1 MNRFE
6 ISKFLQEK
14 IKELPKLKYQTL
26 TLRGIWDRKTEQ
38 MKKTKEIKE
47 YKEKCSSVIGKMLQ
61 LVRYLCVENL
71 TPKADRINKFRVCY
85 LLYWLDI
92 DIKELRA
99 ILENARI
106 EENKLYDLAP
116 NKLDE
121 IYFDLKTVKKSIF
134 GGEQNE

>member
-61 LVRYLCVENL
+61 LVRYLSVENL

-85 LLYWLDI
+85 LVYWLDI
-92 DIKELRA
+92 DIKKLRA

-106 EENKLYDLAP
+106 EENRLYDLAP
-116 NKLDE
+116 SKLDE
-121 IYFDLKTVKKSIF
+121 IYFDLRTVKKSIF

>member
-61 LVRYLCVENL
+61 LVRYLSVENL
-71 TPKADRINKFRVCY
+71 TPKADRINKFRACY

>member
-14 IKELPKLKYQTL
+14 VKELPKLKYQTL

-61 LVRYLCVENL
+61 LVQCLSVENV
-71 TPKADRINKFRVCY
+71 TPKADRVNKFRVCY
-85 LLYWLDI
+85 LVYWLDI
-92 DIKELRA
+92 DIKELRV

-116 NKLDE
+116 SKLED
-121 IYFDLKTVKKSIF
+121 IYFDLRTVKKSIF

>member
-6 ISKFLQEK
+6 ISKFLQEE
-14 IKELPKLKYQTL
+14 IRELPKLKYHAL
-26 TLRGIWDRKTEQ
+26 TLQGIWDRKTEQ

-47 YKEKCSSVIGKMLQ
+47 YKERCSIVLGKMLQ
-61 LVRYLCVENL
+61 LVKYLSLENL

-85 LLYWLDI
+85 LLYWLKI
-92 DIKELRA
+92 DIKELRS

-116 NKLDE
+116 SKLDE
-121 IYFDLKTVKKSIF
+121 IYFDLRTVKKSIF

>member
-71 TPKADRINKFRVCY
+71 TPKADRINKFRVCF

-92 DIKELRA
+92 EIKGLRA
-99 ILENARI
+99 VLENARI

-116 NKLDE
+116 SKLDE

>member
-6 ISKFLQEK
+6 ISKLLQEK
-14 IKELPKLKYQTL
+14 LKELPKLKYQTNI
-26 TLRGIWDRKTEQ
+26 LRGIWDRKTEQ
-38 MKKTKEIKE
+38 MKKTKEMKE

-61 LVRYLCVENL
+61 LVRYLSVENL

-85 LLYWLDI
+85 LVYWLDI

-116 NKLDE
+116 SKLED
-121 IYFDLKTVKKSIF
+121 IYFDLRTVKKSIF

>member
-47 YKEKCSSVIGKMLQ
+47 YKEKCASVIGKMLQ
-61 LVRYLCVENL
+61 LVRYLSVENL

-92 DIKELRA
+92 EIKGLRA
-99 ILENARI
+99 VLENARI

-116 NKLDE
+116 SKLED
-121 IYFDLKTVKKSIF
+121 IYFDLRTIKKSIF
-134 GGEQNE
+134 GGKQNE

>member
-61 LVRYLCVENL
+61 LVRYLSVENL

-134 GGEQNE
+134 GD

>member
-92 DIKELRA
+92 EIKGLRA
-99 ILENARI
+99 VLENARI

-116 NKLDE
+116 SKLED
-121 IYFDLKTVKKSIF
+121 IYFDLRTIKKSIF
-134 GGEQNE
+134 GGKQNE

>member
-6 ISKFLQEK
+6 ISKLLQEK
-14 IKELPKLKYQTL
+14 LKELPKLKYQTNI
-26 TLRGIWDRKTEQ
+26 LRGIWDRKTEQ
-38 MKKTKEIKE
+38 MKKTKEMKE
-47 YKEKCSSVIGKMLQ
+47 YKEKCSGVIGKMLQ
-61 LVRYLCVENL
+61 LVRYLSVENL

-85 LLYWLDI
+85 LVYWLDI

-116 NKLDE
+116 SKLED
-121 IYFDLKTVKKSIF
+121 IYFDLRTVKKSIF

>member
-92 DIKELRA
+92 EIKGLRA
-99 ILENARI
+99 VLENARI

-116 NKLDE
+116 SKLDE

>member
-6 ISKFLQEK
+6 ISKLLQEK
-14 IKELPKLKYQTL
+14 LKELPKLKYQTNI
-26 TLRGIWDRKTEQ
+26 LRGIWDRKTEQ
-38 MKKTKEIKE
+38 MKKTKEMKE

-61 LVRYLCVENL
+61 LVRYLSVENL

-85 LLYWLDI
+85 LVYWLDI
-92 DIKELRA
+92 DIKKLRA

-116 NKLDE
+116 SKLED
-121 IYFDLKTVKKSIF
+121 IYFDLRTIKKSIF

>member
-6 ISKFLQEK
+6 SSKFLQEK

-92 DIKELRA
+92 EIKGLRA
-99 ILENARI
+99 VLENARI

-116 NKLDE
+116 SKLDE

>member
-6 ISKFLQEK
+6 ISKFLQEE

-61 LVRYLCVENL
+61 LVQCLSVENV

-85 LLYWLDI
+85 LVYWLDI
-92 DIKELRA
+92 DIRELRV

-116 NKLDE
+116 SKLED
-121 IYFDLKTVKKSIF
+121 IYFDLRTVKKSIF

>member
-38 MKKTKEIKE
+38 MKKIKEIKE

-61 LVRYLCVENL
+61 LVRYLSVENL

-92 DIKELRA
+92 EIKGLRA
-99 ILENARI
+99 VLENARI

-116 NKLDE
+116 SKLED
-121 IYFDLKTVKKSIF
+121 IYFDLRTIKKSIF
-134 GGEQNE
+134 GGKQNE

>member
-61 LVRYLCVENL
+61 LVRYLSVENL

>member
-61 LVRYLCVENL
+61 LVRYLSVENL

-92 DIKELRA
+92 EIKGLRA
-99 ILENARI
+99 VLENARI

-116 NKLDE
+116 SKLDE

>member
-6 ISKFLQEK
+6 ISKLLQEK
-14 IKELPKLKYQTL
+14 LKELPKLKYQTNI
-26 TLRGIWDRKTEQ
+26 LRGIWDRKTEQ
-38 MKKTKEIKE
+38 MKKTKEMKE

-61 LVRYLCVENL
+61 LVRYLSVENI

-85 LLYWLDI
+85 LVYWLDI

-116 NKLDE
+116 SKLED
-121 IYFDLKTVKKSIF
+121 IYFDLRTVKKSIF